1 MNAVRLVLMGV
12 VLMAAAGPVRAEP
25 PGLPCEYDKSP
36 DGKPLTDEQRTAL
49 DKGEI
54 LVHLA
59 AIKDTPVK
67 KATAIALVDAP
78 PEQVFAVLTDYN
90 EFTRFMPY
98 CKKVKLQK
106 RKDEKSWVRF
116 ELDFPWPIGDRH
128 YVLQM
133 TDRREEVA
141 GTPVLVSRWTYEP
154 DSGNINDSKGSWELI
169 AYGPKRSFVRYTVF
183 TDPGGSVP
191 NWAGNMATEVAVPK
205 VIQGLRERAKTKAAG
220 KPKPSAK
227 PEG

>member
-1 MNAVRLVLMGV
+1 MNVVRSITMCAVLLVAAGQV
-12 VLMAAAGPVRAEP
+12 YAAAPA
-25 PGLPCEYDKSP
+25 LPCEYDKGP
-36 DGKPLTDEQRTAL
+36 DGKPLTKEQRTAL

-59 AIKDTPVK
+59 IIKDTPVK
-67 KATAIALVDAP
+67 KATAIALVDESP
-78 PEQVFAVLTDYN
+78 KQVFAVLTDYN
-90 EFTRFMPY
+90 EFPRFMPY

-106 RKDEKSWVRF
+106 REKEQSWVRF

-128 YVLQM
+128 YVLRM

-141 GTPVLVSRWTYEP
+141 GTQVLVSRWKYEP
-154 DSGNINDSKGSWELI
+154 NSGNINDSKGSWELLPCG
-169 AYGPKRSFVRYTVF
+169 ANRTFVRYTVF

-205 VIQGLRERAKTKAAG
+205 VIQGLRARGKAKAAE
-220 KPKPSAK
+220 K
-227 PEG
+227 PEPGKKPAD